1 MKKILILIAIS
12 AAFMACTKESN
23 PDNSIDGQMAFTMSV
38 GSKTKATATEFEVGD
53 KVGLFVVEY
62 NDQTPSP
69 LQISGNWVNNVSATY
84 DGAEWNPSKKI
95 FWPEEKA
102 DVYGYYPY
110 MSVESVDAQTFA
122 VSLNQNTIRDG
133 ETLGGYEASD
143 FLWAKASGVSQ
154 DQEVVELNYKHI
166 MSKVVVKLVKGDDF
180 EGDFP
185 ETGELYIHNLTTEAD
200 IDLSSGTVVKSSTA
214 KTATIKARTVNA
226 ETFEA
231 IVVPQRIETRRP
243 LFEYVANGISYLL
256 EDVFYFRNG
265 KQHIL
270 ELMINTSPEQ
280 IEVEIGC
287 EISEEWK

>member
-1 MKKILILIAIS
+1 MPITV
-12 AAFMACTKESN
+12 ACTN
-23 PDNSIDGQMAFTMSV
+23 P
-38 GSKTKATATEFEVGD
+38 
-53 KVGLFVVEY
+53 
-62 NDQTPSP
+62 
-69 LQISGNWVNNVSATY
+69 
-84 DGAEWNPSKKI
+84 
-95 FWPEEKA
+95 
-102 DVYGYYPY
+102 
-110 MSVESVDAQTFA
+110 
-122 VSLNQNTIRDG
+122 
-133 ETLGGYEASD
+133 
-143 FLWAKASGVSQ
+143 
-154 DQEVVELNYKHI
+154 
-166 MSKVVVKLVKGDDF
+166 
-180 EGDFP
+180 
-185 ETGELYIHNLTTEAD
+185 D
-200 IDLSSGTVVKSSTA
+200 IDLSSGTVVKSTTA